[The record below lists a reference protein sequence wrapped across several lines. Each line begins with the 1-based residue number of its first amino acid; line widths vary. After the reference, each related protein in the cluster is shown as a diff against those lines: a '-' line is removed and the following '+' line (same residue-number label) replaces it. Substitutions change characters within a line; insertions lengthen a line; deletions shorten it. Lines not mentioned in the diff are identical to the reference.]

1 MSQNPSPL
9 SIRVLRRIMRIT
21 PFWLLYVLSDV
32 AYVLV
37 YYVVHYRRQI
47 VKRNLATSFPNKTP
61 KELQRI
67 ERQFYHW
74 LCDYFVEA
82 VKLLGIS
89 KKELQRRFQVNG
101 AELLEEHF
109 AQGRDCAA
117 ILGHYCNWEWLSC
130 VGIAFKPERCM
141 GLIYKPLHSQFFDL
155 IFRELRTSQPSS
167 ITIPKNDILREIVTL
182 RRQNKRSLLGYIADQ
197 GPRMENIHLWLDF
210 LNHDTG
216 VFTGAERIMRKMDNA
231 VFYVKMTR
239 PRRGYY
245 TCTFCLVADHAAQT
259 EEHDI
264 TRRFFKL
271 LEGDIKEHPQYY
283 LWTHNR
289 WKRTHEEYNI
299 RYGVQQ

>member
-47 VKRNLATSFPNKTP
+47 VKRNLATSFPDKTP

-82 VKLLGIS
+82 VKLLSIS

-101 AELLEEHF
+101 AELLEERF

-155 IFRELRTSQPSS
+155 LFRELRTSQPSS

>member
-1 MSQNPSPL
+1 MSQNPLPL
-9 SIRVLRRIMRIT
+9 SIRVLRRIMRLT
-21 PFWLLYVLSDV
+21 PFWLLYALSDV

-37 YYVVHYRRQI
+37 YYVVHYRLQI
-47 VKRNLATSFPNKTP
+47 VRRNLVTSFPDKTP

-101 AELLEEHF
+101 AELLEERF

-155 IFRELRTSQPSS
+155 LFRELRTSQPSS
-167 ITIPKNDILREIVTL
+167 ITIPKNDILREIVAL

-245 TCTFCLVADHAAQT
+245 TCTFCLVTDHAAQT

-299 RYGVQQ
+299 IYGVQ

>member
-9 SIRVLRRIMRIT
+9 SIRVLRRIMRLT

-37 YYVVHYRRQI
+37 YYVVHYRRHI
-47 VKRNLATSFPNKTP
+47 VKRNLATSFPDKTP

-89 KKELQRRFQVNG
+89 KKELQQRFQVNG
-101 AELLEEHF
+101 AELLEERF

-155 IFRELRTSQPSS
+155 LFRELRTSQPSS
-167 ITIPKNDILREIVTL
+167 ITIPKNDILREIITL

-271 LEGDIKEHPQYY
+271 LEDDIKKHPQYY